1 MVFETAE
8 KNFGGSG
15 DSNLFLFHLYK
26 RMDINLYDILG
37 LSKDAS
43 SEEIKAKYK
52 SLAQQHHPDK
62 GGDPDLFKKIK
73 HAYEILSDPINRKK
87 YDTTGYYEYGPSI
100 RTEALDK
107 LSQLFFNLIPN
118 INADIDDLV
127 LIMKNESRREK
138 DNVNN
143 NINTCNGY
151 IEKLNK
157 IINKIKKK
165 KDDGENLL
173 KMFAEN
179 QLKMRMNELQNFNR
193 QIEVL
198 DIVIEILEDY
208 QYGDVSILLEAFL
221 NAQSTTQNN

>member
-1 MVFETAE
+1 
-8 KNFGGSG
+8 
-15 DSNLFLFHLYK
+15 
-26 RMDINLYDILG
+26 MDINLYDILG
-37 LSKDAS
+37 LSKNAS
-43 SEEIKAKYK
+43 FEEIKTKYK

-62 GGDPDLFKKIK
+62 GGDSDLFKKIK
-73 HAYEILSDPINRKK
+73 YAYEILGDPESRKK
-87 YDTTGYYEYGPSI
+87 YDTTGYHEQTLNVRS
-100 RTEALDK
+100 EALDH
-107 LSQLFFNLIPN
+107 LSRLFFNIIPN

-165 KDDGENLL
+165 KDGGENLL

-179 QLKMRMNELQNFNR
+179 QLKIHHNELQNFKR

-198 DIVIEILEDY
+198 NIVIEILEEY
-208 QYGDVSILLEAFL
+208 QYGDIATLIENFMNLSP
-221 NAQSTTQNN
+221 QNN

>member
-1 MVFETAE
+1 
-8 KNFGGSG
+8 
-15 DSNLFLFHLYK
+15 
-26 RMDINLYDILG
+26 MDINLYDILG
-37 LSKDAS
+37 LSKNATF
-43 SEEIKAKYK
+43 EEIKAKYK

-73 HAYEILSDPINRKK
+73 HAYEILSDEITRKK
-87 YDTTGYYEYGPSI
+87 YDETGIYEHGPSI
-100 RTEALDK
+100 RTEALDQ
-107 LSQLFFNLIPN
+107 LSRLFFNLLPN

-138 DNVNN
+138 ENVNN

-165 KDDGENLL
+165 NESGENLL
-173 KMFAEN
+173 KMFAET
-179 QLKMRMNELQNFNR
+179 QLKMRQNELRNFQR

-198 DIVIEILEDY
+198 DNVIEILEDY
-208 QYGDVSILLEAFL
+208 QYGEVSFLLEAFL
-221 NAQSTTQNN
+221 NAQTAPQNAGAG

>member
-1 MVFETAE
+1 
-8 KNFGGSG
+8 
-15 DSNLFLFHLYK
+15 
-26 RMDINLYDILG
+26 MDINLYDILG
-37 LSKDAS
+37 LSKNAS
-43 SEEIKAKYK
+43 FDEIKAKYK

-62 GGDPDLFKKIK
+62 EGGDPDLFKKIK
-73 HAYEILSDPINRKK
+73 HAYEVLSDPINRKK
-87 YDTTGYYEYGPSI
+87 YDTTGYYNQGPNI
-100 RTEALDK
+100 QTEALDQ
-107 LSQLFFNLIPN
+107 LSRLFFNLIPN

-165 KDDGENLL
+165 KDGGENFL
-173 KMFAEN
+173 KMFAES
-179 QLKMRMNELQNFNR
+179 QLKMRINELQNFKR

-221 NAQSTTQNN
+221 NAQSNPEPTPQNN